1 MLNQILG
8 KDIAFYVRKQQLLI
22 ALSIILTVI
31 STVFAVIPV
40 TLIEPFVDNS
50 MIISGLGISNEDEGT
65 KKALETLLADQ
76 TTLTKVL
83 ERSKEDEA
91 TKEALETLLADQ
103 ATLTK
108 VLERSNVDEAT
119 KKALKKLLEDKASK
133 TTSKTTQFK
142 IPWIKFKS
150 GSIIPVERSELILV
164 DNISFKW
171 FLVILSIIAFI
182 SMLCKSITGY
192 LSQLAATAFSQRA
205 IRSMRIDLFNKFIS
219 LNQGFYDKHK
229 AGILISRSTADLSV
243 MQSRISNIIIGLV
256 QHPLSAFI
264 FLIYLLYKNYQLT
277 LIVFIAVPL
286 IVGCIRLFGRKAKKH
301 SVRVQDAIAEVTS
314 TYQEILLCLKVIQGF
329 CIGQSQSEKFRG
341 LADKLYKKTM
351 HWSRWNL
358 GLGPMMDTTVFLI
371 FPAIVLMGMLVFHH
385 TLGELAGMFFAF
397 SRIYAPVRNLAQ
409 INNELRTLQGATE
422 RVFRILNT
430 DSDIKEKPDAVVL
443 PKHRNSVEFRRV
455 TFSYDPSIPILKDI
469 SFKIK
474 AGEIIA
480 FVGSTGAGKSTLL
493 DLIPRFY
500 DVTDGSILIDGTDIR
515 DVTLDSLRRQIGIVS
530 QEVLLFHDTIANNIS
545 FNLPDIPTESI
556 VEAAKKAYAHDF
568 IMAQPDQ
575 YNTLVG
581 DRGTLLSGGQKQ
593 RIAIARAILADSTI
607 LLLDEIASA
616 LDAQSE
622 RFIQDAIDNLR
633 GGHTIF
639 VVAHRLST
647 IRTADRIFVLEDGRI
662 VESGSFSGLLELNG
676 RFRQLHDMQFRE

>member
-22 ALSIILTVI
+22 ACSIILTII
-31 STVFAVIPV
+31 STLFAVVPV
-40 TLIEPFVDNS
+40 ALIEPFVDNS
-50 MIISGLGISNEDEGT
+50 MLISGLGISNEDEGSGKALETILADKNTVTKVLESPDTVEPT
-65 KKALETLLADQ
+65 KKALETLLAD
-76 TTLTKVL
+76 KG
-83 ERSKEDEA
+83 E
-91 TKEALETLLADQ
+91 
-103 ATLTK
+103 
-108 VLERSNVDEAT
+108 
-119 KKALKKLLEDKASK
+119 KAAPK
-133 TTSKTTQFK
+133 TTEFK

-150 GSIIPVERSELILV
+150 GSIIPVERTDLV
-164 DNISFKW
+164 LVENISFKL
-171 FLVILSIIAFI
+171 FLVILCVVAFI
-182 SMLCKSITGY
+182 SMLCRSITAY
-192 LSQLAATAFSQRA
+192 LSHLAATAFSQRA
-205 IRSMRIDLFNKFIS
+205 IRSMRIDLFDKFIS

-229 AGILISRSTADLSV
+229 TGILISRSTADLSV
-243 MQSRISNIIIGLV
+243 MQSRISNIIVGLV
-256 QHPLSAFI
+256 QHPLSAFV
-264 FLIYLLYKNYQLT
+264 FLMYLLYKNYQLT

-286 IVGCIRLFGRKAKKH
+286 IWGCIRLFGRKAKKH
-301 SVRVQDAIAEVTS
+301 SIRVQDAIAEVTS

-329 CIGQSQSEKFRG
+329 CIGRSQSEKFRG

-371 FPAIVLMGMLVFHH
+371 LPAIVLMGMLVFHH
-385 TLGELAGMFFAF
+385 TLGQLAGMFFAF

-409 INNELRTLQGATE
+409 INNELRTLQGATQ
-422 RVFRILNT
+422 RVFGILNT
-430 DSDIKEKPDAVVL
+430 DSDIREKPGAPAL
-443 PKHRNSVEFRRV
+443 PKHKDSVEFRRV
-455 TFSYDPSIPILKDI
+455 NFSYDPSIPILKDI
-469 SFKIK
+469 SFKVK

-500 DVTDGSILIDGTDIR
+500 DVNDGAILIDGTDIR

-545 FNLPDIPTESI
+545 FNLPDTGRESVI
-556 VEAAKKAYAHDF
+556 EAAKKAYAHDF
-568 IMAQPDQ
+568 IMAQPNQ
-575 YNTLVG
+575 YDTLVG

-676 RFRQLHDMQFRE
+676 RFRQLHDMQFQA